1 MNHVIGPLSRGQ
13 GRKSLGKDLTPVLNY
28 GGPSSFVLQKYV
40 PGNMPISGIS
50 KHLLLSVLRL
60 LDLSEVMTT
69 KPTCQLFSVSLQM
82 DGTMVKAGLSWDDK
96 LGFAVGCQ
104 DPLTYQDMEEKNF
117 KLPGDFL
124 KKQLV
129 TEVDVCLLSS
139 LCSNVT
145 LSLGYILQPNS
156 GKTGR
161 DIVEKYTQIIKT
173 VSKCEACVMVKPAQF
188 NTIPPE
194 TTCNSFCEECWT
206 SGKVC
211 VQCWSKGRHSIYPQ
225 LESCFQCMEKGIK
238 CKKVVVHILALDCF
252 TGNRF
257 LMEKFHEELLSG
269 KKDPEVFLTEPIAEI
284 IHLLKTIKSSFS
296 NWYLLGLDGQISNL
310 SMLRT
315 LRDDNQNK
323 EITHNLRKVLQKG
336 SVVNRDRQDTD
347 CLIEFSKSVPVLR
360 EIAISDPVVVHTV
373 CPEKFKMEP
382 TNKMGDIGPIRFLGP
397 INVGKIAVISEDK
410 KDKNKSVL
418 FVLELHSP
426 VKIKDSLELPLV
438 VGFAASEAMIVLLT
452 ETGLMVIE
460 TVKGTII
467 PKIPT
472 KKTDLVALCK
482 DLDLNFE
489 GTVKL
494 LKSRLIKKLKPTP
507 KLDPRSIEASPALA
521 KHLHRHSKIS
531 EFKVEEGIIK
541 ALILADNDAKKLISI
556 ELKVVK
562 LSLK

>member
-1 MNHVIGPLSRGQ
+1 MIEQ
-13 GRKSLGKDLTPVLNY
+13 FQKDLL
-28 GGPSSFVLQKYV
+28 
-40 PGNMPISGIS
+40 
-50 KHLLLSVLRL
+50 
-60 LDLSEVMTT
+60 
-69 KPTCQLFSVSLQM
+69 
-82 DGTMVKAGLSWDDK
+82 DGT
-96 LGFAVGCQ
+96 
-104 DPLTYQDMEEKNF
+104 
-117 KLPGDFL
+117 
-124 KKQLV
+124 
-129 TEVDVCLLSS
+129 
-139 LCSNVT
+139 
-145 LSLGYILQPNS
+145 
-156 GKTGR
+156 
-161 DIVEKYTQIIKT
+161 
-173 VSKCEACVMVKPAQF
+173 
-188 NTIPPE
+188 
-194 TTCNSFCEECWT
+194 
-206 SGKVC
+206 
-211 VQCWSKGRHSIYPQ
+211 
-225 LESCFQCMEKGIK
+225 
-238 CKKVVVHILALDCF
+238 
-252 TGNRF
+252 
-257 LMEKFHEELLSG
+257 
-269 KKDPEVFLTEPIAEI
+269 KDPGEI
-284 IHLLKTIKSSFS
+284 IHILKTIKSSFS
-296 NWYLLGLDGQISNL
+296 NWFVLGLGGNILNL

-315 LRDDNQNK
+315 LRDDNK
-323 EITHNLRKVLQKG
+323 DKVITAALRRVLQKG

-382 TNKMGDIGPIRFLGP
+382 SNKMGDIGPIRFLGP
-397 INVGKIAVISEDK
+397 VNVGKIAVISEDK

-438 VGFAASEAMIVLLT
+438 VGFAASEAMLVLLT

-556 ELKVVK
+556 ELKASGGEVIAEVNVAVAFPVGASDVT
-562 LSLK
+562 LILTSSEGVTLLVSTSQLIVLNNTFHTMAMVDLDTPIADMNENVDELLYLPSLV

>member
-1 MNHVIGPLSRGQ
+1 METFDIELEPTFQLPYIVAAEADPACILLDKLIREGKLSRNSFFYKNIFEVAKHLENNDERWDPEICEALISIKHLGGKATMNHVIGPLSLGQ

-40 PGNMPISGIS
+40 PGNMPISGIL

-225 LESCFQCMEKGIK
+225 LESCFQCLEKGIK

-296 NWYLLGLDGQISNL
+296 N
-310 SMLRT
+310 
-315 LRDDNQNK
+315 
-323 EITHNLRKVLQKG
+323 
-336 SVVNRDRQDTD
+336 
-347 CLIEFSKSVPVLR
+347 
-360 EIAISDPVVVHTV
+360 
-373 CPEKFKMEP
+373 
-382 TNKMGDIGPIRFLGP
+382 
-397 INVGKIAVISEDK
+397 
-410 KDKNKSVL
+410 
-418 FVLELHSP
+418 
-426 VKIKDSLELPLV
+426 
-438 VGFAASEAMIVLLT
+438 
-452 ETGLMVIE
+452 
-460 TVKGTII
+460 
-467 PKIPT
+467 
-472 KKTDLVALCK
+472 
-482 DLDLNFE
+482 
-489 GTVKL
+489 
-494 LKSRLIKKLKPTP
+494 
-507 KLDPRSIEASPALA
+507 
-521 KHLHRHSKIS
+521 
-531 EFKVEEGIIK
+531 
-541 ALILADNDAKKLISI
+541 
-556 ELKVVK
+556 
-562 LSLK
+562 